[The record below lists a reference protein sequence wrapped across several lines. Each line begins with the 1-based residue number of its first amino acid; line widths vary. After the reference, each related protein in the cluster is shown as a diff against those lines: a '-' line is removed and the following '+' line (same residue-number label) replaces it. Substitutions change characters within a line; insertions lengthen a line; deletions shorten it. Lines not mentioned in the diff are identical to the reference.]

1 MSGICETSSHSES
14 HLRLP
19 HGFLG
24 KLGKDEG
31 VSWQGNGFF
40 RWIVSLKKHDFH
52 SVQISKKLFSEVS
65 TRNMFFFFVFVKI
78 LFVLISG
85 IFTIFSILFISTKRS
100 GFFEK
105 ILPVELE
112 KNPTLPTSPKR
123 LLCEA
128 KSSCSV
134 GRWLGTP
141 RCMGE
146 EEIVGTM

>member
-65 TRNMFFFFVFVKI
+65 TRNMFFFFSFLLKYC
-78 LFVLISG
+78 LYWFLE
-85 IFTIFSILFISTKRS
+85 FSPF
-100 GFFEK
+100 
-105 ILPVELE
+105 
-112 KNPTLPTSPKR
+112 SPFCSSQPKGQDFSR
-123 LLCEA
+123 
-128 KSSCSV
+128 KSSPWNWKKIRLSQPVRSACSV
-134 GRWLGTP
+134 RLSP
-141 RCMGE
+141 RVQWEDGWGHPDVWE
-146 EEIVGTM
+146 KKKL